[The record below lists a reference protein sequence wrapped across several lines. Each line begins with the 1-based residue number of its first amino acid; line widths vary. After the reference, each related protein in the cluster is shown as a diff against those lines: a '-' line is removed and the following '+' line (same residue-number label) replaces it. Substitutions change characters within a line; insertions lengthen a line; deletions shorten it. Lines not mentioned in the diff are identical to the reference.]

1 MTEILSALIAWVEWV
16 ITEAGYPGL
25 VLAML
30 LETVFPPIPSEAI
43 LPFAGVLTRRGV
55 FDLWGVV
62 IAATIGS
69 VAGAGLLYALG
80 RWVEDHI
87 LITAVRRYGR
97 WIGLTEAALE
107 RALNAFERHG
117 WVAVFLGRLL
127 PGLRSFIS
135 IPAGMARMK
144 LSTFLAATTLG
155 SALWNTVFAALGW
168 ALGDHWESA
177 LHWLALYEEAIL
189 LVAAGLVVIY
199 ALWRLTRRATDT
211 GAPPS
216 APA

>member
-1 MTEILSALIAWVEWV
+1 MTDILSALIAWVEWV

-62 IAATIGS
+62 TAATIGS

-87 LITAVRRYGR
+87 LIRAVRRYGR

-117 WVAVFLGRLL
+117 WAAVFLGRLL

-135 IPAGMARMK
+135 IPAGMCGAPGCPAK
-144 LSTFLAATTLG
+144 
-155 SALWNTVFAALGW
+155 
-168 ALGDHWESA
+168 
-177 LHWLALYEEAIL
+177 
-189 LVAAGLVVIY
+189 AAGRSWKSWW
-199 ALWRLTRRATDT
+199 AASPRSKSTRRTRPGRCSSSSATRAARRST
-211 GAPPS
+211 SVCGSGANRAASTSVCCRDSTSSPWS
-216 APA
+216 